1 MANDRN
7 LTTHTYNEAL
17 AERIGSHLAAHAR
30 LIGGWL
36 AAMEAR
42 IAELNTPP
50 PSSTRRSPRPRDRD
64 LPFRSSEPRALLK
77 QGLLAVRIRA

>member
-50 PSSTRRSPRPRDRD
+50 RVQPGGAPALGIETCR
-64 LPFRSSEPRALLK
+64 FALLN
-77 QGLLAVRIRA
+77 LARC